1 MSGYDP
7 LPGDPTSVRSAAT
20 RYTLTADAVRESAAE
35 LRRLIASDDLGRSEA
50 VSALVELSGD
60 VAGRLEKLHG
70 RYETAGS
77 SLSAYADSLETAQT
91 MARQAIDARDYAA
104 GEAATAQSWAD
115 HYSDAASE
123 ATDPADQIDAQRLA
137 LAHESV
143 VDDLTVQLAATL
155 QNYHDAVA
163 LRDTAAA
170 VAAERIA
177 TAIDQDG
184 LNDSLWDNF
193 SGWVAENAAVLTSI
207 KNILGYLAAGLAI
220 LSLFFPLLIP
230 FALAIAGATALLSL
244 VLASTGQISWIEFGL
259 DALTFASLGVA
270 AIAGVALKG
279 TMAALKS
286 TRVAHLTG
294 LGTSKNPLRSV
305 TASFNGVLPSKVGTA
320 NKVVWYREV
329 FSTKGVAN
337 AKASRVLNN
346 ARAGAG
352 GPGDDLLVGLGKVN
366 IGFQRVEL
374 AIPSLLKGA
383 NLALDQLGLP
393 AQVLNPVMP
402 DAIDNVLNAGASLD
416 DWYKQVNDQATWRV
430 GSSW

>member
-1 MSGYDP
+1 MSDYDP
-7 LPGDPTSVRSAAT
+7 LPGDPTGVRTAAT
-20 RYTLTADAVRESAAE
+20 RYTLTADAVRDSAAE
-35 LRRLIASDDLGRSEA
+35 LRQLIAADDLGRSEA

-77 SLSAYADSLETAQT
+77 SLTVYADSLETAQT

-104 GEAATAQSWAD
+104 TEAATAQSWAD
-115 HYSDAASE
+115 HYSDAAR
-123 ATDPADQIDAQRLA
+123 AAADPADQVDAQRLA

-143 VDDLTVQLAATL
+143 VEDLTVQLAATL
-155 QNYHDAVA
+155 QNYHDAIS
-163 LRDTAAA
+163 LRDSAAA
-170 VAAERIA
+170 VAAEQIA
-177 TAIDQDG
+177 TAIEQDG
-184 LNDSLWDNF
+184 LNDSLWNDF
-193 SGWVAENAAVLTSI
+193 SGWVAENAAVLTTI

-220 LSLFFPLLIP
+220 LSLFFPFLIP

-279 TMAALKS
+279 TMAALKT
-286 TRVAHLTG
+286 TRVAHLTK

-305 TASFNGVLPSKVGTA
+305 SSSFNGVLPSKVGFS
-320 NKVVWYREV
+320 NKVGWYREV

-337 AKASRVLNN
+337 AKASRVLSN

-352 GPGDDLLVGLGKVN
+352 GPGDDLLVGLAKVN

-374 AIPSLLKGA
+374 AIPSVLKGA

-393 AQVLNPVMP
+393 AQVLNPIMP
-402 DAIDNVLNAGASLD
+402 DAVDNVLNAGASLD
-416 DWYKQVNDQATWRV
+416 DWYEHVNEQATWRV
-430 GSSW
+430 GTSW